1 MYNALMGSVPVQRA
15 KAEPLE
21 LHAHAMDNLRF
32 IRETMERAAS
42 FTAVPGRGGILM
54 GATALIAAL
63 VAARQPSLDA
73 WLATWLVEA
82 VIAVGIGA
90 VTAASK
96 ARAAK
101 SSLLSG
107 PGRKFALGLAPSI
120 FVAALLTAVL
130 YRAGLYTVIPGMWL
144 LLYGTGILSGGAF
157 SVPIVPVM
165 GSCFVT
171 LGAVAIFFPLVWAHW
186 FLAAGFGGLHICF
199 GALIASRYGG

>member
-1 MYNALMGSVPVQRA
+1 MGSVPARP
-15 KAEPLE
+15 KSREPVA

-32 IRETMERAAS
+32 IRETMESAGS
-42 FTAVPGRGGILM
+42 FTAVPGMGGILM
-54 GATALIAAL
+54 GLSALGAAFL
-63 VAARQPSLDA
+63 AGRQTGMDGWLAVWMGEAFVAVLIGVVAAAQKAR
-73 WLATWLVEA
+73 
-82 VIAVGIGA
+82 
-90 VTAASK
+90 ASK
-96 ARAAK
+96 AT
-101 SSLLSG
+101 LLSG

-186 FLAAGFGGLHICF
+186 FLAAGFGGLHIFF